1 MAERLPPFYFKGKQM
16 EEEDS
21 KKLHHIPCE
30 ECGSKDNAAV
40 YSDGHT
46 YCFGCTATKS
56 AEDGAELQAQ
66 TPKRPMDLIDGY
78 YSALPVR
85 GITEETCRKFDY
97 QITDNYNRRPQQ
109 IANYRDSEGV
119 VVAQKIRD
127 AEKNFSILGDAKRM
141 TLFGQHLWNGGRKLV
156 ITEGELDAMSVSQ
169 VQGNK
174 WPTVSLAQGATSG
187 KKALIAAW
195 EWLDQ
200 FEEIILMFDQ
210 DEVGQKAALECAELL
225 PVGKVKIAK
234 LPHKDAN
241 LCLQKGEGKA
251 IIDAIW
257 QAKEWRPDGIFS
269 SHSFIDEICEP
280 TLNSTVAYP
289 YPKLNDM
296 TRGIRTG
303 LVTICA
309 GTGAGKSTF
318 VKEIAY
324 DLHKNG
330 HTVGMIMLEESKAI
344 TMQSLIGIFLER
356 NIISPKE
363 SGTVTKELIK
373 DAYWENFTENQVH
386 VYDTKGV
393 ADIDIVVKRIQYM
406 VRGMGCKYLFLDPIS
421 VLVAGITG
429 QVTDERRLIDSIIV
443 KLRNVIQELDICLFL
458 VSHLSRPVGKGH
470 EDGGKVKISELRGS
484 SSIAMLSD
492 FCIGLQKM
500 EDSPMDDT
508 REIVLLKNRFTGE
521 VGNADTLEYNRAT
534 GRLIEADSRF

>member
-1 MAERLPPFYFKGKQM
+1 M
-16 EEEDS
+16 EEREES

-46 YCFGCTATKS
+46 YCFGCTATKL

-66 TPKRPMDLIDGY
+66 TLKRPTSLIDGY

-109 IANYRDSEGV
+109 IANYRDIDGQ

-127 AEKNFSILGDAKRM
+127 ADKNFSILGDAKRM

-363 SGTVTKELIK
+363 SGTVTKELIR

-443 KLRNVIQELDICLFL
+443 KLRNAIQELDICLFL
-458 VSHLSRPVGKGH
+458 VSHLTRPVGKGH